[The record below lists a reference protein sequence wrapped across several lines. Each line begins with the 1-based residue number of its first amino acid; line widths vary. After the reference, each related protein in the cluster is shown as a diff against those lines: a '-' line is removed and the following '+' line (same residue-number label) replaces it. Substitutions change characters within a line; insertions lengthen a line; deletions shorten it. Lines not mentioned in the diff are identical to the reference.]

1 MYIKLNF
8 NTAMTAK
15 GMWRLLTD
23 IVNTSS
29 VTSIAQLQARAA
41 AASYN
46 GALNIPNLD
55 VDNSEII
62 RTVDPVNTQMH
73 IAVPGTQ
80 DYAWDCMIQQ
90 RVHDDPTTYYYGH
103 MQSSTENGANDDDQA
118 KFNVGTA
125 VTSSG
130 GNIAAAGQLAPSLSN
145 ADDYRGT
152 DINLTGQTYT
162 GINYHHHDANGL
174 GHNIYAIKA
183 YITDECFLWSIY
195 GGSGTGSSG
204 YGTTFNNGDY
214 YSGLRGMMQYR
225 RYDHFNNPANGII
238 PMCWIQDMDD
248 LARCG
253 FGRNEHWIA
262 TVNTNSTLTTRA
274 PFRAMN
280 IVNASHRIGSSY
292 PIEYFPH
299 VAHMIGMR
307 SYEQMHA
314 DYETRDGSGAGDLS
328 VGKVID
334 SRANYRHPNSNLN
347 ANGYGLFPLGWTN
360 TTKGNMGGNFTDL
373 NNVYIFNGD
382 YQPGDEIAVGEKL
395 YSLWPGYVGYTNRFA
410 IAIPKE

>member
-8 NTAMTAK
+8 NSAITAK

-29 VTSIAQLQARAA
+29 VTSVAQLQARATA
-41 AASYN
+41 AGYN
-46 GALNIPNLD
+46 GALGVSVLD
-55 VDNSEII
+55 ADNSEII

-73 IAVPGTQ
+73 IHTAGNE
-80 DYAWDCMIQQ
+80 DYSFTCTIQQ
-90 RVHDDPTTYYYGH
+90 RVHDDPTTYYYGQ
-103 MQSSTENGANDDDQA
+103 MLSSRENNGNDQDQA
-118 KFNVGTA
+118 RFNVGTA
-125 VTSSG
+125 ATGG
-130 GNIAAAGQLAPSLSN
+130 GNIAAQPQLSPSLAN
-145 ADDYRGT
+145 NDDYRGT
-152 DINLTGQTYT
+152 NVALAGQVYNGT
-162 GINYHHHDANGL
+162 NYHHHDGPAL
-174 GHNIYAIKA
+174 GTNIQSIKA
-183 YITDECFLWSIY
+183 YITDECFVWSVY
-195 GGSGTGSSG
+195 GGAVGSSG
-204 YGTTFNNGDY
+204 YGTTFNNGNN
-214 YSGLRGMMQYR
+214 YSGMWGMMQYR
-225 RYDHFNNPANGII
+225 RYDHFNNPGNGII
-238 PMCWIQDMDD
+238 PMCWVQDMDD

-253 FGRNEHWIA
+253 FGRNEHWVN

-280 IVNASHRIGSSY
+280 IVNANHRIGSSY

-307 SYEQMHA
+307 SYEQQDA
-314 DYETRDGSGAGDLS
+314 DYENRDASGINDVS
-328 VGKVID
+328 VSKVID

-373 NNVYIFNGD
+373 NNIYIFNGE
-382 YQPGDEIAVGEKL
+382 YQPGDEIAIGEKV